1 MQSIELYKVI
11 PERSCHTRVKTIV
24 ITIQQNELN
33 KANHTNDMDIAQKQ
47 RQQDLLIGNKTQE
60 QDRESNTQQRQQE
73 QFLADQQG

>member
-1 MQSIELYKVI
+1 MQSIEL
-11 PERSCHTRVKTIV
+11 SIV